1 MTGPF
6 RILVV
11 SVGNDCRSPL
21 AERHLRHKFDQLLG
35 DAADAVD
42 ISSAGVRAVE
52 GATMDALAVKELE
65 RLGGSADGFVARQLT
80 RAMMREADLVL
91 AVTRAL
97 RSRALEDEPAALR
110 RTFTLREFA
119 TLARLLQPEGSP
131 EAFVAKAAG
140 HRWAVG
146 SNDYDL
152 ADPTEGAR
160 RRHREVADL
169 IADSSSSITALW
181 QQMMSAAGAAV

>member
-169 IADSSSSITALW
+169 IADASSSITALW

>member
-52 GATMDALAVKELE
+52 GATMDALAEKELE

-110 RTFTLREFA
+110 HTFTLREFA
-119 TLARLLQPEGSP
+119 TLARLLQLDGSP
-131 EAFVAKAAG
+131 EAFVSKAAG

-146 SNDYDL
+146 SDDYDL

-160 RRHREVADL
+160 RRYREVAEL
-169 IADSSSSITALW
+169 IGAASTSITALW
-181 QQMMSAAGAAV
+181 QPMMSASGKAV

>member
-21 AERHLRHKFDQLLG
+21 AERHLRHKFDLVLG
-35 DAADAVD
+35 DAADTVD

-52 GATMDALAVKELE
+52 GAPMDALAAKELQ
-65 RLGGSADGFVARQLT
+65 RLGGAPDGFVARQLT

-119 TLARLLQPEGSP
+119 TLARLLQPERSP
-131 EAFVAKAAG
+131 EAFVSKAAG

-146 SNDYDL
+146 SEDYDL

-160 RRHREVADL
+160 RRHREVAEL
-169 IADSSSSITALW
+169 IGEASTSITDLW
-181 QQMMSAAGAAV
+181 QAMVSATGTAV